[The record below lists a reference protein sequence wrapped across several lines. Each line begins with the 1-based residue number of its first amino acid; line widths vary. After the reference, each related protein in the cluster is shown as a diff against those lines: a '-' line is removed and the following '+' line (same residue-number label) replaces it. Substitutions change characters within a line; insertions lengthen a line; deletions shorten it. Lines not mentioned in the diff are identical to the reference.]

1 MIPIRR
7 IAPLALLALATTS
20 AAQSNPLPLKNAPKP
35 TSAAISEADLMTRL
49 YIFADDSMMGR
60 QFGREGNMKGTAY
73 IARELA
79 RLGVEPAGDSGTYFQ
94 SLPVVVRKFTDKS
107 TLAVD
112 GKPLR
117 WETDFVAAPARAP
130 RLFTTAQAIY
140 GGVISDTVNT
150 ISREQAAGKVVVFA
164 LPAAITAGPQFGNVA
179 NRNAGRLPDA
189 AAFAIVDLQNLTASQ
204 RAFVNNPAGTLPPPP
219 TAPAL
224 TPTPVLLRVTAE
236 AAELMLGKP
245 LAALAAGASGGTVTA
260 NLDFIEQPRPE
271 YGRNVIG
278 IIRGSDRALRGQYVA
293 LGAHNDHVGF
303 SPTPVEHDSA
313 RAVAYTALVTSIVGK
328 DTIRPLTPEQRRAIT
343 VNVDSLRRVRP
354 ARLDSINNGADD
366 DGSGSMALL
375 EVAEAIARMPTKPR
389 RSILFVW
396 HTGEEAGLQG
406 ARFFTANLT
415 VPRDSIVTQLNVDM
429 IGRGRPDDIP
439 GGSPDFLGVVGSS
452 FISNDLGEAVRTVNA
467 RQPKPLQLDYRF
479 DADVSQ
485 TLGPAYNNIYR
496 RSDHFMYAQIGIPI
510 AFFFTGLH
518 ADYHRVTD
526 EPQYIDYPHYARIT
540 KYLNDLA
547 IEIANRDKRP
557 AITKATP

>member
-1 MIPIRR
+1 MILVRV
-7 IAPLALLALATTS
+7 APLALVVFS
-20 AAQSNPLPLKNAPKP
+20 AAGNAQSNPLPLKHMPKP

-49 YIFADDSMMGR
+49 YLFADDSMMGR

-117 WETDFVAAPARAP
+117 WEADFVAVPARAP
-130 RLFTTAQAIY
+130 RLFTSAQVLY
-140 GGVISDTVNT
+140 GGGVTDTANAIT
-150 ISREQAAGKVVVFA
+150 REQAAGKVVVFTM
-164 LPAAITAGPQFGNVA
+164 PSAGSFSPQQLNAVA
-179 NRNAGRLPDA
+179 NRNAGRLAQA
-189 AAFAIVDLQNLTASQ
+189 AGFALVDLQNLNASQ
-204 RAFVNNPAGTLPPPP
+204 RAFVNNPQGTLTLPGSQ
-219 TAPAL
+219 AP
-224 TPTPVLLRVTAE
+224 TPTPVILRITPE
-236 AAELMLGKP
+236 AAEIMLGKP
-245 LAALAAGASGGTVTA
+245 LADLAPGASGRTLTA
-260 NLDFIEQPRPE
+260 SLDFVEQARPE

-278 IIRGSDRALRGQYVA
+278 IIRGRDPALRGQYVA

-303 SPTPVEHDSA
+303 SATPIEHDSTRNVLT
-313 RAVAYTALVTSIVGK
+313 RAQVMSFIGK
-328 DTIRPLTPEQRRAIT
+328 DTIRALTPDQRRAIT
-343 VNVDSLRRVRP
+343 VNVDSLRRLRP
-354 ARLDSINNGADD
+354 ARLDSIRNGADD

-375 EVAEAIARMPTKPR
+375 EVAEAVSKMSTKPR

-406 ARFFTANLT
+406 ASYFTANPT
-415 VPRDSIVTQLNVDM
+415 VPKDSIVVQLNVDM
-429 IGRGRPDDIP
+429 IGRGRSDDIP

-467 RQPKPLQLDYRF
+467 RQRKPLQLDYRF
-479 DADVSQ
+479 DADVST

-496 RSDHFMYAQIGIPI
+496 RSDHFRYAQIGIPI

-518 ADYHRVTD
+518 ADYHQYTD

-540 KYLNDLA
+540 QYLNDLA
-547 IEIANRDKRP
+547 LEIANRDKRP
-557 AITKATP
+557 AITNATP